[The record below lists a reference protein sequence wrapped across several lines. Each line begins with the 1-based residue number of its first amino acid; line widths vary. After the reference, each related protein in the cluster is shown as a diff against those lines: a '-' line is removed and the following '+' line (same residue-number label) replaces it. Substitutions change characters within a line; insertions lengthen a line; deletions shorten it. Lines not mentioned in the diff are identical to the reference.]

1 MSTPTAQLL
10 RRRLAAIAAGAAAA
24 ALLATASPAAA
35 QGRAPASS
43 PGAGRAV
50 SGGTWGTAIEVPG
63 TAALNTVG
71 LAYTSA
77 MSCAS
82 AGNCSAGGHYTDG
95 AAFSSVFV
103 ASQVNGR
110 WGTAKEV
117 PGIAALN
124 TGGFADI
131 YSASCASAGNCSA
144 GGFYIDSSGHNQAF
158 VVSQVNGRWGTAKE
172 VPGTAALN
180 TGGNAQIDSVSCAK
194 AGDCSAGGFYTD
206 SSSHGQGFVVSQVNG
221 RWGTAKEVPG
231 GGISSVS
238 CASAGNCSAGGGLD
252 VVSQVNGKWGTAEQ
266 VPGLA
271 ALNTGLAGI
280 DPIECDFTCDP
291 VAGLLS
297 CASAGNCSAGGFY
310 DDNTGRVQAFVV
322 SQAGGR
328 WATAKEV
335 AANLNTA
342 AHAGAGIESVSCA
355 SAGNCSA
362 GGVYN
367 LGAGQAFVVS
377 EVNGRW
383 DTAKEVPGTAAL
395 NTGGNAAVQSLSCAS
410 AGNCSAGGYYTDNF
424 RSPHAFVVSQV
435 NGRWGTAKE
444 VAANLRG
451 PLIYSLSCAP
461 AGNCSAG
468 GGYTDSSG
476 HQQAF
481 VVSQT

>member
-1 MSTPTAQLL
+1 
-10 RRRLAAIAAGAAAA
+10 
-24 ALLATASPAAA
+24 
-35 QGRAPASS
+35 
-43 PGAGRAV
+43 
-50 SGGTWGTAIEVPG
+50 
-63 TAALNTVG
+63 
-71 LAYTSA
+71 
-77 MSCAS
+77 
-82 AGNCSAGGHYTDG
+82 
-95 AAFSSVFV
+95 
-103 ASQVNGR
+103 
-110 WGTAKEV
+110 
-117 PGIAALN
+117 
-124 TGGFADI
+124 
-131 YSASCASAGNCSA
+131 
-144 GGFYIDSSGHNQAF
+144 
-158 VVSQVNGRWGTAKE
+158 
-172 VPGTAALN
+172 
-180 TGGNAQIDSVSCAK
+180 
-194 AGDCSAGGFYTD
+194 
-206 SSSHGQGFVVSQVNG
+206 
-221 RWGTAKEVPG
+221 
-231 GGISSVS
+231 
-238 CASAGNCSAGGGLD
+238 

>member
-1 MSTPTAQLL
+1 
-10 RRRLAAIAAGAAAA
+10 
-24 ALLATASPAAA
+24 
-35 QGRAPASS
+35 
-43 PGAGRAV
+43 
-50 SGGTWGTAIEVPG
+50 
-63 TAALNTVG
+63 
-71 LAYTSA
+71 

-461 AGNCSAG
+461 AGTCSAG

>member
-461 AGNCSAG
+461 AGNCSAAG
-468 GGYTDSSG
+468 TYTDSSG
-476 HQQAF
+476 QLQAF
-481 VVSQT
+481 VVSNA

>member
-24 ALLATASPAAA
+24 ALLATASPA
-35 QGRAPASS
+35 G
-43 PGAGRAV
+43 
-50 SGGTWGTAIEVPG
+50 
-63 TAALNTVG
+63 ALNTVG

-206 SSSHGQGFVVSQVNG
+206 SSSHGQGF
-221 RWGTAKEVPG
+221 
-231 GGISSVS
+231 
-238 CASAGNCSAGGGLD
+238 

>member
-1 MSTPTAQLL
+1 M
-10 RRRLAAIAAGAAAA
+10 
-24 ALLATASPAAA
+24 
-35 QGRAPASS
+35 
-43 PGAGRAV
+43 
-50 SGGTWGTAIEVPG
+50 
-63 TAALNTVG
+63 
-71 LAYTSA
+71 
-77 MSCAS
+77 
-82 AGNCSAGGHYTDG
+82 
-95 AAFSSVFV
+95 
-103 ASQVNGR
+103 
-110 WGTAKEV
+110 
-117 PGIAALN
+117 
-124 TGGFADI
+124 
-131 YSASCASAGNCSA
+131 
-144 GGFYIDSSGHNQAF
+144 
-158 VVSQVNGRWGTAKE
+158 
-172 VPGTAALN
+172 
-180 TGGNAQIDSVSCAK
+180 
-194 AGDCSAGGFYTD
+194 
-206 SSSHGQGFVVSQVNG
+206 VSQVNG

-310 DDNTGRVQAFVV
+310 DDSTGRVQAFVV

-461 AGNCSAG
+461 AGTCSAG